1 LVCYSREGG
10 EVIMMDLIQTL
21 GSGVL
26 VGLVYAL
33 LGLCIVI
40 IYKASEAFN
49 FAIGEFLVI
58 GSFLFYVLFFDEN
71 LPLDK
76 ALPLGILI
84 FLLLSFILFF
94 DQNLR
99 LLLAIFFG
107 LVAGSIIFYVLFFGL
122 SLPSLIA
129 SPILRFLIALPLGL
143 VAAGIVGAIVE
154 RLTIKPLLGRSPISM
169 TIVSLG
175 LAFLLRASVQLIFGS
190 HSYSFFLD
198 LPDITLEIRD
208 FLFLSDPI
216 WAGILSIATFGLIIV
231 FLFRTRWGLAIRATS
246 EDQAKAMAFGIN
258 ARFILLIIWAMSS
271 VSIAV
276 AGIMISNF
284 GALSSLSGI
293 VGLRAIPVVLIGGMD
308 SIGGALIGG
317 IIVGM
322 CEALAGAYIEPM
334 GLIGFKDVAPYILLL
349 IVLFIRPYGL
359 FGTVRIERV

>member
-1 LVCYSREGG
+1 M
-10 EVIMMDLIQTL
+10 IDLLQSV

-40 IYKASEAFN
+40 IFKASEAFN
-49 FAIGEFLVI
+49 FAIGEFLII
-58 GSFLFYVLFFDEN
+58 GSFLFYTLFFNETIPWYKALQIGMVIFLFFSFILFYDKN
-71 LPLDK
+71 LRFRF
-76 ALPLGILI
+76 ALPLGIIAGLLI
-84 FLLLSFILFF
+84 FCLF
-94 DQNLR
+94 
-99 LLLAIFFG
+99 FFG
-107 LVAGSIIFYVLFFGL
+107 LK
-122 SLPSLIA
+122 LPSLIP
-129 SPILRFLIALPLGL
+129 SPILRFVIAFPLGL
-143 VAAGIVGAIVE
+143 SVAGCVGAVVE

-175 LAFLLRASVQLIFGS
+175 LAFLLRACVQLIWGS

-198 LPDITLEIRD
+198 LPDITLEIGD
-208 FLFLSDPI
+208 LLFLSDPI
-216 WAGILSIATFGLIIV
+216 WAGILSLIIFGLVIV

-246 EDQAKAMAFGIN
+246 EDQSKAMAFGIN
-258 ARFILLIIWAMSS
+258 ARFVLLMVWGISAIC
-271 VSIAV
+271 IAV

-284 GALSSLSGI
+284 GALQVGMGF

-317 IIVGM
+317 ILVGI
-322 CEALAGAYIEPM
+322 CEALAGAYIEPL
-334 GLIGFKDVAPYILLL
+334 GLVGFKEVAPYLLLL